1 MLEPRRRAIGMLGLP
16 MDRVTLQEATDK
28 VRCAAQHQQRLF
40 LSTPNLNFLMGCQT
54 DLEFRLSVI
63 DSDLSTAD
71 GMPLVWVSRWLG
83 APLPER
89 VTGSNI
95 FERLL
100 NDPLGP
106 GQAPLKVYF
115 FGGPDGVAQQ
125 AADKLNRVPQSLVC
139 VGHASPGFGSVQ
151 ALSEPRWIDGINV
164 SQADILIIAMG
175 AVKGQAWLQ
184 KNRDK
189 LHVPVISHL
198 GAVINFAA
206 GSVVRA
212 PLWVQRTGLEWL
224 WRIKEEPNLWRR
236 YGQDAMSFA
245 RVFGTQLLP
254 AIVWSRMNTWR
265 SKVSTAK
272 RDWVADSAG
281 RPVLRFWG
289 AWRDTDIGLAH
300 ADIDRLKNQQETVR
314 LDLTGLSDMG
324 PALAGEFLELC
335 RCLRQ
340 TRRTMS
346 VVAESGR
353 SQRLLRWHGLSFL
366 MSNKGIEA

>member
-1 MLEPRRRAIGMLGLP
+1 MREPRRRVIGLLGLP

-28 VRCAAQHQQRLF
+28 VRHAARHQQRLF

-54 DLEFRLSVI
+54 DLDFRLSVI

-71 GMPLVWVSRWLG
+71 GMPLIWMSRWLG

-100 NDPLGP
+100 SDPLRP

-115 FGGPDGVAQQ
+115 FGGPDGAAQQ
-125 AADKLNRVPQSLVC
+125 AADKLNRMPQSLVC
-139 VGHASPGFGSVQ
+139 VGHASPGFGSVE
-151 ALSEPRWIDGINV
+151 ALSAPHWIEDINA

-175 AVKGQAWLQ
+175 ALKGQTWLQ
-184 KNRDK
+184 KNRTN

-206 GSVVRA
+206 GSVLRA

-236 YGQDAMSFA
+236 YGQDALSFA

-254 AIVWSRMNTWR
+254 GIAWSRMNTWR
-265 SKVSTAK
+265 SKVSTAQLE
-272 RDWVADSAG
+272 WVADSVG
-281 RPVLRFWG
+281 PSVLRLSG
-289 AWRDTDIGLAH
+289 AWRDADIALAH
-300 ADIDRLKNQQETVR
+300 ADIDRLKNQQKTVL
-314 LDLTGLSDMG
+314 LDITGLSDMG
-324 PALAGEFLELC
+324 PALAGELLELY

-340 TRRTMS
+340 QGRSMS
-346 VVAESGR
+346 VVADSGR
-353 SQRLLRWHGLSFL
+353 SQRLLHWHGLTF
-366 MSNKGIEA
+366 MKAGKGKEA